1 MRGTGKTTRFI
12 GRAVEDAADH
22 GSKIVLVFVNRA
34 LAQHAMNQAV
44 DMLQRNGISVKCDR
58 NTSSLISVNNGKEGR
73 LWFQSLHDD
82 PMRFRG
88 HTIDDIQYDHYVFD
102 IVAEASFN
110 LQRYNDWQE
119 FFNNY
124 VKLRQTA

>member
-12 GRAVEDAADH
+12 GQAVEDMVND

-34 LAQHAMNQAV
+34 HTQHAMNQAV
-44 DMLQRNGISVKCDR
+44 DMLHLNGVSIKCDR

-73 LWFQSLHDD
+73 LWFQSLDLD

-88 HTIDDIQYDHYVFD
+88 HAIDDIRYDHYVFD
-102 IVAEASFN
+102 IVAEANFN
-110 LQRYNDWQE
+110 LQRYNYWQE

-124 VKLRQTA
+124 VKPRQTA